1 LRLSQLR
8 SLGLKTDIEI
18 ARFENKLTERD
29 GYLVVE
35 TPGNP
40 DFYWGN
46 FLLFPSPP
54 TLEDRERWPAIFQKE
69 FSHNPAI
76 QHRAFTWDSP
86 EGERGADFPGYQFES
101 SPIYHLNKATRPPR
115 MNEEVEVR
123 QLSSGED
130 WQQALHNQVS
140 CRAQGFEE
148 AGYLRFKERQMARY
162 LRMSEKGLGHWYGA
176 FLHGKLVADA
186 GLFHF
191 GEIARFQSV
200 GTAPAHRRQG
210 IATALIYN
218 MAQQGLKR
226 SKTLVIVADPTEG
239 ADRVYRS
246 VGFGGDEISVQL
258 TLRAPRDQ

>member
-1 LRLSQLR
+1 MKLIQIR

-54 TLEDRERWPAIFQKE
+54 TLEDRVRWPAIFKE
-69 FSHNPAI
+69 EFAHNPAI
-76 QHRAFTWDSP
+76 QHQAFTWDSP
-86 EGERGADFPGYQFES
+86 EGMRGVDFPGYDFEA
-101 SPIYHLNKATRPPR
+101 SPIYHLNKAIRPTR

-123 QLSSGED
+123 ALSSEED
-130 WQQALHNQVS
+130 WRQAITNQVS
-140 CRAQGFEE
+140 NRAEGFEE
-148 AGYLRFKERQMARY
+148 EGYLRFKEKQMARY
-162 LRMSEKGLGHWYGA
+162 RRMSEAGLGHWYGA
-176 FLHGKLVADA
+176 FLNRKLVADA
-186 GLFHF
+186 GLYHF
-191 GEIARFQSV
+191 GELGRFQSV
-200 GTAPAHRRQG
+200 ETASAFRRQG
-210 IATALIYN
+210 IAAALIYN
-218 MAQQGLKR
+218 MAQHGLKR
-226 SKTLVIVADPTEG
+226 AKNLVIVADPTHG

-246 VGFGGDEISVQL
+246 VGFGGSEIAVQL